1 MELASLSVK
10 ALRTLASAQKIK
22 GRSTLKKEGLITA
35 LSASKN
41 TTLKN
46 KKNKPMEVETVKE
59 TVCPIVSES
68 TSVNKNHVREL
79 FFSKCDDK
87 GKNDKYNKLR
97 EEILANILEDTYKS
111 FKDDEEEGRFW
122 ILLQNQWKEVLDKI
136 SKKEH
141 DTIQIKQKGG
151 RGYNYDFDIMYK
163 KDNKV
168 LETIKVEFKCGAR
181 GTTIDEIPQFFNADA
196 NKKFLLGYAE
206 WFYDNYITKKEIF
219 IKFDP
224 PSKEKYLKEIYKN
237 VSKLEFFNK
246 LKNEEKDKEFYKLK
260 QKETV
265 NSITQWLEENYK
277 KLDLEELTKE
287 FIRSQENK
295 VFLLWNKDTFAIDKF
310 EKDELEVITIVGLNK
325 QKNSIIVNS
334 KKIQYS
340 MLLRW
345 KNHLGVL
352 KPAWQISMKRL
363 VK

>member
-1 MELASLSVK
+1 MDLSK
-10 ALRTLASAQKIK
+10 ETLKSLRTLATTHKIS
-22 GRSTLKKEGLITA
+22 GRSKLNKDGLITA
-35 LSASKN
+35 LNK
-41 TTLKN
+41 TLKN
-46 KKNKPMEVETVKE
+46 KKNSMDARTN
-59 TVCPIVSES
+59 VCPTITET

-97 EEILANILEDTYKS
+97 EEILANILEDKYKT
-111 FKDDEEEGRFW
+111 FMDDEIEGKFW
-122 ILLQNQWKEVLDKI
+122 KLLQNQWKEVLEKI
-136 SKKEH
+136 STKE
-141 DTIQIKQKGG
+141 DDSIEIKQKGG
-151 RGYNYDFDIMYK
+151 RAFNYDFDVIYK

-168 LETIKVEFKCGAR
+168 LETIKVEFKSGA
-181 GTTIDEIPQFFNADA
+181 TMIDEIPQFFNADA
-196 NKKFLLGYAE
+196 NKKFLPGYAE
-206 WFYDNYITKKEIF
+206 WFYDNYVTKKEPF
-219 IKFDP
+219 TKYEA

-237 VSKLEFFNK
+237 VSKLEFFIK
-246 LKNEEKDKEFYKLK
+246 LKEDEKNKEFYKLK

-265 NSITQWLEENYK
+265 NSINEWLEENYK
-277 KLDLEELTKE
+277 KIDLNELSKE

-295 VFLLWNKDTFAIDKF
+295 VFLLWNKDIFTIDKF
-310 EKDELEVITIVGLNK
+310 EKDELDVTTIVGLNK

-363 VK
+363 HT

>member
-1 MELASLSVK
+1 MDLSK
-10 ALRTLASAQKIK
+10 ETLKSLRTLATTHKIS
-22 GRSTLKKEGLITA
+22 GRSKLNKDGLITA
-35 LSASKN
+35 LNK
-41 TTLKN
+41 TLKN
-46 KKNKPMEVETVKE
+46 KKNSMEARARARTN
-59 TVCPIVSES
+59 VCPTITET

-97 EEILANILEDTYKS
+97 EEILANVLEDKYKT
-111 FKDDEEEGRFW
+111 FMDDEIEGKFW
-122 ILLQNQWKEVLDKI
+122 KLLQNQWKEVLEKI
-136 SKKEH
+136 STKEH
-141 DTIQIKQKGG
+141 DSIEIKQKGG
-151 RGYNYDFDIMYK
+151 RGFNYDFDVIYK

-168 LETIKVEFKCGAR
+168 LETIKVEFKSGA
-181 GTTIDEIPQFFNADA
+181 TMIDEIPQFFNADA
-196 NKKFLLGYAE
+196 NKKFLPGYAE
-206 WFYDNYITKKEIF
+206 WFYDNYVTKKEPF
-219 IKFDP
+219 TKYEA

-237 VSKLEFFNK
+237 VSKLEFFIK
-246 LKNEEKDKEFYKLK
+246 LKDEEKNKEFYKEK

-265 NSITQWLEENYK
+265 NSINEWLEENYK
-277 KLDLEELTKE
+277 KLDLNELSKE

-295 VFLLWNKDTFAIDKF
+295 VFLLWNKDIFTIDKF
-310 EKDELEVITIVGLNK
+310 EKDELDVTTIVGLNK

-363 VK
+363 HT